1 MSGVRSVSKSLGSK
15 QSLISHKRFDLGQ
28 TFFFESTF
36 HMFYTYILYSNKADK
51 FYIGATENLEQRLAK
66 HRNKNKGFT
75 NQADDWQI
83 VYSKEFQT
91 KSEALAYERQIKSW
105 KSKKKII
112 SLIESK

>member
-1 MSGVRSVSKSLGSK
+1 
-15 QSLISHKRFDLGQ
+15 
-28 TFFFESTF
+28 
-36 HMFYTYILYSNKADK
+36 MFYTYIIYSNKADK

-112 SLIESK
+112 SLIESQ